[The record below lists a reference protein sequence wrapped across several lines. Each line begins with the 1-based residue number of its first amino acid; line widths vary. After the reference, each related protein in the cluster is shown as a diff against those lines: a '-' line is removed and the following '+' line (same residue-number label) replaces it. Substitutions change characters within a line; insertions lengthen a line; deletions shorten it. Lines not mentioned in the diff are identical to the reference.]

1 MAQVVGTVGIDVS
14 KAVLDVVRLP
24 CRTKIRFSNDP
35 AGWAKLTAWLEGFPA
50 GRIGLEASGGYEQGV
65 VDHLHAAGFEVYVL
79 NAWAVRQFAKASGRR
94 AKNDSIDALVIA
106 RYVAVFELHQVKP
119 CAERRALAELVKARV
134 NLVDLQVQLANWTEH
149 GNGELVRVRAR
160 FGRHLQSEIDRLDRK
175 IAKWIKAHAGFAPRA
190 ELLTST
196 PGVGLG
202 TAATLLALLPEL
214 GRLPREQIAAL
225 VGVAPFDDKSGKR
238 EGKRA
243 IEGGRRLVRRALYMA
258 ALAGTRFNPVL
269 KAFYQRLRAKGKEAK
284 VALVACIRKL
294 ITILNAMLRDGKAWQ
309 PPADVQTANP

>member
-149 GNGELVRVRAR
+149 GNGELVRALRTPPAERDRSAR
-160 FGRHLQSEIDRLDRK
+160 PQDREMDQG
-175 IAKWIKAHAGFAPRA
+175 AC
-190 ELLTST
+190 
-196 PGVGLG
+196 
-202 TAATLLALLPEL
+202 
-214 GRLPREQIAAL
+214 
-225 VGVAPFDDKSGKR
+225 
-238 EGKRA
+238 
-243 IEGGRRLVRRALYMA
+243 
-258 ALAGTRFNPVL
+258 
-269 KAFYQRLRAKGKEAK
+269 RLRAAGRA
-284 VALVACIRKL
+284 
-294 ITILNAMLRDGKAWQ
+294 
-309 PPADVQTANP
+309 ADQHARCRARHGGDAARLAARARSAAA

>member
-14 KAVLDVVRLP
+14 KAGLDVVRLP

-35 AGWAKLTAWLEGFPA
+35 AGWAKPTAWLEGFPA

-79 NAWAVRQFAKASGRR
+79 NAWAVRQFAQASGRR

-119 CAERRALAELVKARV
+119 CAERRALAELVKTRV
-134 NLVDLQVQLANWTEH
+134 NPVDLQVQLANWTEH

-269 KAFYQRLRAKGKEAK
+269 KAFYRRLRAKGKEAK